1 MQQASC
7 PHHGLLQQ
15 PSLCAKKST
24 LRDTNSK
31 KKQNSD
37 CFQTT
42 VYSKLTEVNYRNW
55 LQLLLSMKQPI
66 LLVCI
71 PSKAGTPV
79 AAQTTDCMQS
89 VHITLCLKRCAYI
102 IYELVPKQVVGNQR
116 SVLIEMTVSLGN
128 LFSNKTMPLHAITE
142 PFSALKKGQVSL
154 IVSFPL
160 QILESR
166 VGRAN
171 GQNAVLL
178 KTMTTNKT
186 KHIFCI
192 SEIN

>member
-1 MQQASC
+1 MQH

-15 PSLCAKKST
+15 PSLCAKKGT

-42 VYSKLTEVNYRNW
+42 VYSRNW
-55 LQLLLSMKQPI
+55 LQLLLSIKQPI

-102 IYELVPKQVVGNQR
+102 IYELEAVGN
-116 SVLIEMTVSLGN
+116 
-128 LFSNKTMPLHAITE
+128 
-142 PFSALKKGQVSL
+142 
-154 IVSFPL
+154 
-160 QILESR
+160 
-166 VGRAN
+166 
-171 GQNAVLL
+171 
-178 KTMTTNKT
+178 
-186 KHIFCI
+186 
-192 SEIN
+192 